1 MAKDSNRKWQIF
13 EMLNGNHDLN
23 CSVIRT
29 AKKIDLVE
37 AIIEYICKRGKRG
50 VQDRSNVIF

>member
-1 MAKDSNRKWQIF
+1 MAKGSSSKWQIF

-37 AIIEYICKRGKRG
+37 AIIEYICKRGK
-50 VQDRSNVIF
+50 

>member
-1 MAKDSNRKWQIF
+1 MAKGSSSKWQIF
-13 EMLNGNHDLN
+13 VMLDGNHDLN

-37 AIIEYICKRGKRG
+37 AIIEYICKRGK
-50 VQDRSNVIF
+50 

>member
-1 MAKDSNRKWQIF
+1 MEKGTNKKWQIF

-23 CSVIRT
+23 CSVIRS

-37 AIIEYICKRGKRG
+37 AIIEYICKKGK
-50 VQDRSNVIF
+50 